1 MAAVTIH
8 SDFGAPKIKS
18 VTFSISP
25 HLFLPWGIGPDAMIL
40 VFWIL
45 SSKSAFSLPSFIFVK
60 RLFSSSLLSAI
71 RVVPSAYLKL
81 LIFILEILIPSCASF
96 IPAFHMMYSAYNLNK
111 QSVNIQ
117 PWCTPLPILS
127 QFAISCLVLTVASWP
142 EYRFFRRLVRWSGYS
157 YLLKSCQKFVVT
169 HTVKGFSIFSEAEV
183 DFFFWN
189 SLAFYMSHQMLAIWF
204 IVPLLEH
211 LEVLRSCTVEA

>member
-1 MAAVTIH
+1 MLSFKA
-8 SDFGAPKIKS
+8 
-18 VTFSISP
+18 TFS
-25 HLFLPWGIGPDAMIL
+25 
-40 VFWIL
+40 L
-45 SSKSAFSLPSFIFVK
+45 SSFTFIK

-71 RVVPSAYLKL
+71 RVVPSAYLRL
-81 LIFILEILIPSCASF
+81 LIFILAILIPSCASF
-96 IPAFHMMYSAYNLNK
+96 IPAFHMMFSTYNFNK
-111 QSVNIQ
+111 HSVNIQ
-117 PWCTPLPILS
+117 PWCTPLPILN

-157 YLLKSCQKFVVT
+157 HLLKSCPKFVVT
-169 HTVKGFSIFSEAEV
+169 HTVKGFSIFNEAEV

-189 SLAFYMSHQMLAIWF
+189 SLAFYMSDQMLTIWS